1 MLVQTKFKVCVG
13 VRSGP
18 KGPVI
23 DLSFLGLE
31 SLSKSNLRFA
41 LGYVQSEPKGRVIHS
56 SNSWRGSRL
65 TWRYAQAFD
74 GLVAPMPLSNCKI

>member
-23 DLSFLGLE
+23 DFVVRRPRIPVQA
-31 SLSKSNLRFA
+31 NLRFA

-56 SNSWRGSRL
+56 SICGGAPGS
-65 TWRYAQAFD
+65 TWKYAQAFD
-74 GLVAPMPLSNCKI
+74 GLEALMLGPIKI